1 MLSTDVVTKV
11 AQENRRRSELNTKNE
26 KNKSMDFAVPQPTTT
41 VAPSIRSTEA
51 TEKATEKGGSGGGG
65 GKANNNKQSNRCHS

>member
-11 AQENRRRSELNTKNE
+11 AQENMRRSELNTKNE
-26 KNKSMDFAVPQPTTT
+26 KNKTMDFAVPQPTTT

-51 TEKATEKGGSGGGG
+51 ATEKGGSGGGG